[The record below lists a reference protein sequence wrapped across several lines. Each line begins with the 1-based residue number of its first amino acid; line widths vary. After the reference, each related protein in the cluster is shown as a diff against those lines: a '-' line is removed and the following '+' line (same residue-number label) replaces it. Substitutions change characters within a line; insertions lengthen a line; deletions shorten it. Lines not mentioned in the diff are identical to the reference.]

1 MPSKSEIECWV
12 CGENSIPFE
21 KSKSLDR
28 LDLSPDRFKIS
39 DSEYGKS
46 LPRYRCVACSFI
58 QCDTPIDMVAF
69 YQAMSDEEYDQGEA
83 ARQRQFEDLIGTFKI
98 ARGSKWLD
106 VGCGTGIL
114 VEIANKMGYRAI
126 GIDPSVAL
134 IEIGLAKDRP
144 IFCATLENFSLGDEL
159 FDVISL
165 IDVIEH
171 VDNPIAVMKLVSKYL
186 KPNGF
191 VCLSTPDVSSVF
203 ARVLKMKWW
212 HVRVAHIGYFD
223 KKTLGMTF
231 RKSGFET
238 LNWCR
243 PNWYFDSNYFVS
255 RLSKY
260 LPFIPKKLLKTLL
273 RGQMIRI
280 NLRDSWAVVG
290 QKSA

>member
-1 MPSKSEIECWV
+1 MPSKSEIKCWV

-21 KSKSLDR
+21 NSKSLDHI
-28 LDLSPDRFKIS
+28 DLGPDKFKIS

-46 LPRYRCVACSFI
+46 LPRYRCIACSFI
-58 QCDTPIDMVAF
+58 QCDTPIDMVSF
-69 YQAMSDEEYDQGEA
+69 YQAMSDDEYDQGEV
-83 ARQRQFEDLIGTFKI
+83 ARQRQFEDLIRTFKI
-98 ARGSKWLD
+98 AKGSKWLD
-106 VGCGTGIL
+106 VGCGTGAL
-114 VEIANKMGYRAI
+114 VEMANKMEYRAI
-126 GIDPSVAL
+126 GIDPSIAL
-134 IEIGLAKDRP
+134 IEKGLAKGRP
-144 IFCATLENFSLGDEL
+144 ISCATLENFSLGDEL

-171 VDNPIAVMKLVSKYL
+171 VNNPIAIMSLVSKHL

-191 VCLSTPDVSSVF
+191 VCLSTPDASSIF
-203 ARVLKMKWW
+203 ARALKMKWW

-223 KKTLGMTF
+223 KKTLSLTF
-231 RKSGFET
+231 RKNGFEI
-238 LNWCR
+238 LRLFR
-243 PNWYFDSNYFVS
+243 PNWYFDSNYFVD

-273 RGQMIRI
+273 RDRVIRI